1 VTPDAD
7 WRDEGHIR
15 RAAAVVVLSL
25 LLAKGHRAG
34 AAVADAGVLEGP
46 DAPLVQPL
54 PELEEPELDEATPE
68 QLARLDSFI
77 DQLLAPELEARTEAL
92 ARLRQVDASWLPA
105 LVQRFESLA
114 RTANKAALAVLLER
128 LRTRQR
134 EQPEPDTRGAKGR
147 GSEPRRS
154 VPSDY
159 LEAVVAHPDRSSTF
173 LRPLT
178 EVLAFSRM
186 FEAIATLP
194 AARQVLAVYIRFG
207 DFLRVDTE
215 LALTRMQDAA
225 IAALIEATAHPAPRI
240 AEWAKKRLEVA
251 GKLVAS
257 EAVQVQDPVLRADI
271 LRAYGK
277 TRDVETGRLLIS
289 FAASE
294 RAQVRLAA
302 RQAVNLLGEA
312 GLWQLRDAY
321 AKAVGKRAPS
331 DWSWQRVAEELF
343 AEFDRQRLSELYR
356 LYARG
361 RVAAE
366 SGDLAAAR
374 EAFDQVLAW
383 DPTFERGAQMAPIY
397 LALGEREAESNP
409 EAAGLALRRAERLAP
424 EGPTRQR
431 AQSLRYTLDARAL
444 LARGIVDEVLVQRA
458 RELDPTNERAAVLE
472 QDLQRRSQGNQ
483 TAFLR
488 YTAAATILA
497 MTLIALIITA
507 LRQRRTKPA
516 PS

>member
-1 VTPDAD
+1 
-7 WRDEGHIR
+7 
-15 RAAAVVVLSL
+15 
-25 LLAKGHRAG
+25 
-34 AAVADAGVLEGP
+34 
-46 DAPLVQPL
+46 VQPL
-54 PELEEPELDEATPE
+54 PELEEPELEEATPE
-68 QLARLDSFI
+68 QLARLDGFI
-77 DQLLAPELEARTEAL
+77 DQLLAPELEVRSGAL
-92 ARLRQVDASWLPA
+92 ARVRQVDASWLPA
-105 LVQRFESLA
+105 LTQRFEGLA
-114 RTANKAALAVLLER
+114 RTVNKPALAILLER
-128 LRTRQR
+128 LRARPR
-134 EQPEPDTRGAKGR
+134 EQPDPGERGTKSRA
-147 GSEPRRS
+147 SEPRRS

-159 LEAVVAHPDRSSTF
+159 LEAVVAHPDRSSAF

-178 EVLAFSRM
+178 EVLAYSRM

-215 LALTRMQDAA
+215 LALTRMQDSA

-240 AEWAKKRLEVA
+240 AEWAKKRLDAA

-277 TRDVETGRLLIS
+277 TRDVETARLLIS

-294 RAQVRLAA
+294 RALVRLAA

-321 AKAVGKRAPS
+321 EKAVGKRAPG

-361 RVAAE
+361 RAARE

-383 DPTFERGAQMAPIY
+383 DPTFERGAQMAPVY

-424 EGPTRQR
+424 EGPTRHR

-444 LARGIVDEVLVQRA
+444 LTRGIVDEVLVQRA
-458 RELDPTNERAAVLE
+458 RELDPKNERAAALE
-472 QDLQRRSQGNQ
+472 EDLQRRSQGDR
-483 TAFLR
+483 TAFHR
-488 YTAAATILA
+488 YLAAATILA
-497 MTLIALIITA
+497 MTLIALIVAA
-507 LRQRRTKPA
+507 LKQRRPKIA
-516 PS
+516 PG

>member
-1 VTPDAD
+1 MLLD
-7 WRDEGHIR
+7 GR
-15 RAAAVVVLSL
+15 RVD
-25 LLAKGHRAG
+25 
-34 AAVADAGVLEGP
+34 AAVADAGTLEAAE
-46 DAPLVQPL
+46 APLVQPL

-68 QLARLDSFI
+68 QLARLDGVV
-77 DQLLAPELEARTEAL
+77 DQLLAPKLEARTEAL
-92 ARLRQVDASWLPA
+92 TRLRQVDASWLPA
-105 LVQRFESLA
+105 LAERFERLA
-114 RTANKAALAVLLER
+114 STANKPALAILLER
-128 LRTRQR
+128 IRARQR
-134 EQPEPDTRGAKGR
+134 DQPEPGARGPRSRGAG
-147 GSEPRRS
+147 PRHS
-154 VPSDY
+154 VPSDC
-159 LEAVVAHPDRSSTF
+159 LEAVVVYPDRSSAF

-178 EVLAFSRM
+178 EVLAYSRM

-225 IAALIEATAHPAPRI
+225 TAALIEATAHPAPRI
-240 AEWAKKRLEVA
+240 AEWAEKQLDVA

-294 RAQVRLAA
+294 RALIRLAA

-312 GLWQLRDAY
+312 GLSQLRDAY
-321 AKAVGKRAPS
+321 QKTVGRRAPG
-331 DWSWQRVAEELF
+331 DWSWQRVAQELF

-356 LYARG
+356 LYAGG
-361 RVAAE
+361 RAAE
-366 SGDLAAAR
+366 QRGDLAAAR

-383 DPTFERGAQMAPIY
+383 DPTFERGAQMASVY
-397 LALGEREAESNP
+397 LALGEREADSNP

-424 EGPTRQR
+424 AGLTRDR
-431 AQSLRYTLDARAL
+431 ALSLRYTLDARAL

-458 RELDPTNERAAVLE
+458 RELDPKNERAATLE
-472 QDLQRRSQGNQ
+472 RDLQRRSQGTQ

-488 YTAAATILA
+488 YSAAATILA
-497 MTLIALIITA
+497 LTLIALIIAA
-507 LRQRRTKPA
+507 LRQRRPKPA
-516 PS
+516 PG

>member
-1 VTPDAD
+1 VIA
-7 WRDEGHIR
+7 
-15 RAAAVVVLSL
+15 VLSFL
-25 LLAKGHRAG
+25 WASGQEAG
-34 AAVADAGVLEGP
+34 AAVADAGAHESA

-68 QLARLDSFI
+68 QLARLDGFI
-77 DQLLAPELEARTEAL
+77 DQLLAPELEARSEAL
-92 ARLRQVDASWLPA
+92 GRVRQVNASSLPA
-105 LVQRFESLA
+105 LIQRFESLA
-114 RTANKAALAVLLER
+114 STANKPALAVLLDR
-128 LRTRQR
+128 LRARPR
-134 EQPEPDTRGAKGR
+134 EQPEPGARGPMSRA
-147 GSEPRRS
+147 SEPRRN

-159 LEAVVAHPDRSSTF
+159 LEAVVTHPDRSSAF

-178 EVLAFSRM
+178 EVLAYSRM
-186 FEAIATLP
+186 FEAIASLP

-207 DFLRVDTE
+207 EFLRVDTE

-225 IAALIEATAHPAPRI
+225 IAALIETTAHPAPRI
-240 AEWAKKRLEVA
+240 AEWAKKRLDAA

-277 TRDVETGRLLIS
+277 TRDVETARLLIS

-294 RAQVRLAA
+294 RALVRLAA

-321 AKAVGKRAPS
+321 DKTVGKRAPG

-361 RVAAE
+361 RAAAE

-374 EAFDQVLAW
+374 EAFDQVLAG
-383 DPTFERGAQMAPIY
+383 DPNFERGAQMAPVY
-397 LALGEREAESNP
+397 LALGEREADGDP

-424 EGPTRQR
+424 EGPIRSR
-431 AQSLRYTLDARAL
+431 ALSLRYTLDARAL

-458 RELDPTNERAAVLE
+458 RELDPKNERAAALE
-472 QDLQRRSQGNQ
+472 QTLQRRSQGNQ
-483 TAFLR
+483 TAYVR
-488 YTAAATILA
+488 YLAAATILA
-497 MTLIALIITA
+497 MTLIALIIAA
-507 LRQRRTKPA
+507 LRQNRTKPA